1 MHIALALLTVGVW
14 MGATEPPPSFQS
26 ARPIWPAGRETEMN
40 LLVGFRAGF
49 DAPESGRIVLRVT
62 GSSLYRAF
70 VNGQFAG
77 HGPARGPHHWFRVD
91 EWDVSRLVETGR
103 NVVAIEVAGYNVNSY
118 YLLDQPAFLQAE
130 IVVGGKVLAST
141 AGDGTPF
148 EATIIKE
155 RVQRVQRYSFQRPFS
170 EVYRLKS
177 GYDRWRQY
185 PGVQIETTPCTAT
198 EARNLLPRR
207 LSYPRFNQRPALWHV
222 SHGTIR
228 RDVEVKSPWKDR
240 SLVNI
245 GPQLKG
251 YKESELEVIPSLE
264 LQSIANATQ
273 TPVDRPL
280 DPDARLALA
289 ANSFQIVD
297 FGTNL
302 TGFLGARISCRT
314 KTRLFFTFDEILRD
328 KDVDFKRLG
337 CVNIIEYN
345 LEPGD
350 YTVESF
356 EPYTLRYAKLITF
369 AGDCEVEGVYL
380 REYAN
385 PDVWDA
391 HFAAADPRLNRLFAA
406 ARETFAQNA
415 ADLFMDCP
423 SRERAGWLCDS
434 FWTARTAYDLSGHT
448 AVEEAFIENYLLPT
462 RFEFLPPGM
471 IPMCYPSDHHD
482 AVFIPN
488 WAMWFVVQLEEYLA
502 RSGDRSTI
510 DALQGRLSDLHEF
523 FQQYENS
530 DGLLEKLPSWV
541 FVEWSDANKYVQD
554 VNYPSNMLYAA
565 VLAAGGR
572 IFGMVDLVEKADRIR
587 EAIRRQAFD
596 GEFFVDN
603 AIRRN
608 GKLEVT
614 RNRTEVCQYY
624 AFFFDAATPKTHEKL
639 WNLLRT
645 QFGPGRQATGKY
657 PEICKTNQFPG
668 NFLRLELL
676 SREGLCQ
683 QVLDESV
690 DYNLYMADRTGTL
703 WENDGDY
710 ASCNHGFASH
720 VAHILFRDVLG
731 VYRVDAVERV
741 VTLRFADL
749 KIDWCEGR
757 VPTAGG
763 AINLRWW
770 KDGDKLVYKI
780 DTPAGFKVEVRNIS
794 GRPLVRRP

>member
-1 MHIALALLTVGVW
+1 MHTALALWAVSALI
-14 MGATEPPPSFQS
+14 GATEPAPSFIS
-26 ARPIWPAGRETEMN
+26 AKPIWPEGRDTEMN

-49 DAPESGRIVLRVT
+49 EAPESGRTVLRVT
-62 GSSLYRAF
+62 GASLYRAF

-77 HGPARGPHHWFRVD
+77 HGPARGPHGWFRVD
-91 EWDVSRLVETGR
+91 EWDISGLVEQGR
-103 NVVAIEVAGYNVNSY
+103 NHVAIEVAGYNVNSY
-118 YLLDQPAFLQAE
+118 YLPDQPAFLQAE
-130 IVVGGKVLAST
+130 IVTRGKVLAST
-141 AGDGTPF
+141 GGDGSVF
-148 EATIIKE
+148 EATVLKE
-155 RVQRVQRYSFQRPFS
+155 RVQKTQRYSFQRTFS
-170 EVYRLKS
+170 EVYRLRP

-185 PGVQIETTPCTAT
+185 PGAPIEPAKCAVA
-198 EARNLLPRR
+198 EAKNLLPRR
-207 LSYPRFNQRPALWHV
+207 VPYPTFNQRPVLWHV
-222 SHGTIR
+222 SRGTIKTG
-228 RDVEVKSPWKDR
+228 VEVKSPWKDR
-240 SLVNI
+240 ALVNV
-245 GPQLKG
+245 GPQFKG
-251 YKESELEVIPSLE
+251 YKESDLEVIPSLE
-264 LQSIANATQ
+264 LQAIATATR
-273 TPVDRPL
+273 TPVDRALDSSVSLPL
-280 DPDARLALA
+280 S

-302 TGFLGARISCRT
+302 TGFLGAKISCRVR
-314 KTRLFFTFDEILRD
+314 TRLFFTFDEILRD
-328 KDVDFKRLG
+328 QDVDFKRLG
-337 CVNIIEYN
+337 CVNIIEYT

-350 YTVESF
+350 YVVESL

-369 AGDCEVEGVYL
+369 AGECEVEGVYL

-385 PDVWDA
+385 PDVWGA

-406 ARETFAQNA
+406 ARETFAQNS

-462 RFEFLPPGM
+462 RFEFLPGGM
-471 IPMCYPSDHHD
+471 IPMCYPADHND
-482 AVFIPN
+482 TVFIPN
-488 WAMWFVVQLEEYLA
+488 WAMWLVIELEEYLA
-502 RSGDRSTI
+502 RSGDRSMV
-510 DALQGRLSDLHEF
+510 DALQGRLSGLHEF
-523 FQQYENS
+523 FRQYENS

-572 IFGMVDLVEKADRIR
+572 VFGMVDLVEKADRIR
-587 EAIRRQAFD
+587 EAIRKQAFD

-603 AIRRN
+603 AIRKD

-624 AFFFDAATPKTHEKL
+624 AFFFDAATPKSHERL

-645 QFGPGRQATGKY
+645 EFGPRRKATGKH
-657 PEICKTNQFPG
+657 PEISKTNQFPG

-731 VYRVDAVERV
+731 VYRVDAVEQV

-749 KIDWCEGR
+749 KMDWCEGR
-757 VPTAGG
+757 VPARGG
-763 AINLRWW
+763 AVNLRWW
-770 KDGDKLVYKI
+770 KEGERLLYRI
-780 DTPAGFKVEVRNIS
+780 DTPAGFKVEVRNLT
-794 GRPLVRRP
+794 GRPLVRQP